1 MRGRTIRDAAMPLV
15 SSGVLMAAY
24 LLLRPYGDKGAGPE
38 AAQAMASGW
47 WVVSHVC
54 GMLALASVGRAA
66 LRISDYAGGVSGL
79 LARWAGLGGV
89 VLVLPY
95 YGAETFA
102 LHVIARQAR
111 DADAASMALITEIRE
126 QPVAMTMFGLGLLLL
141 AVSGVAM
148 ASAWRRMAGAMAGE
162 MAGQLAWAGWPL
174 GVLLVL
180 FLPQFYLPEV
190 GRMAYGVA
198 YLVAASFLA
207 LAVRRAMGPSAGAGE
222 DRLSVTGARIAT

>member
-1 MRGRTIRDAAMPLV
+1 MRGRTVRDAATPLV

-24 LLLRPYGDKGAGPE
+24 LLLRPYGDQGGDLE
-38 AAQAMASGW
+38 AARAMASSW

-54 GMLALASVGRAA
+54 GMLALASVAVAA
-66 LRISDYAGGVSGL
+66 LRMADPATGASGVV
-79 LARWAGLGGV
+79 ARWAALGGV

-102 LHVIARQAR
+102 LHVVARHAR
-111 DADAASMALITEIRE
+111 DSDVASMSLVTEIRE
-126 QPVAMTMFGLGLLLL
+126 QPVAMSMFGLGLLLL
-141 AVSGVAM
+141 AMSGA
-148 ASAWRRMAGAMAGE
+148 AIAIAWRRVAVE
-162 MAGQLAWAGWPL
+162 LAWAGWPL

-180 FLPQFYLPEV
+180 FLPQFYLPGV

-207 LAVRRAMGPSAGAGE
+207 VAVRRATGRSAGAGE
-222 DRLSVTGARIAT
+222 GRLSVAGARIPA